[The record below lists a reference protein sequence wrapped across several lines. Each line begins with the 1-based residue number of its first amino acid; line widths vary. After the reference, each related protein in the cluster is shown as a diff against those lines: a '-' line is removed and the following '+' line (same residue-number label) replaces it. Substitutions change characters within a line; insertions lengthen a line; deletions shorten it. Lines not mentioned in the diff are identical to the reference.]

1 MVARRKLLNA
11 SYDVE
16 NTEALAENGI
26 LLACELMLP
35 QVIFE
40 SNSLVVVQVMN
51 SRSFYGTVGLII
63 QGAHSLLSQFRSWK
77 VNHLK
82 KDYNKVAHELAQ
94 YARNSVTTQ
103 TWMS

>member
-35 QVIFE
+35 
-40 SNSLVVVQVMN
+40 
-51 SRSFYGTVGLII
+51 
-63 QGAHSLLSQFRSWK
+63 
-77 VNHLK
+77 
-82 KDYNKVAHELAQ
+82 
-94 YARNSVTTQ
+94 
-103 TWMS
+103 